1 MQAEVHM
8 EREIVIAGAGVAG
21 LTAAINLKRAGRAV
35 RVLERSPA
43 SGAQRFP
50 DWDAV
55 ENWTSLED
63 LPWFLERIGVEG
75 MRFRHAGQTDF
86 SVIDPYGRR
95 YDIQTPRPFFYL
107 IKRGA
112 VDGGLEHGLQAQAEA
127 MGVPIEY
134 ETPCPPGRADIWAG
148 GTFGQGSLVV
158 SAGFTFHTS
167 HPDWT
172 CGIVDARLAPR
183 AYAYVVIVEGEGTLA
198 TLVTERSARREANA
212 LLEQAVTVFQRH
224 APALDI
230 RDRHRAGGSG
240 GDLTAFW
247 QGRQEFVIGEAGG
260 YQDFLWGFGIRHALT
275 TGYLAAQAVITGQD
289 WQQIAN
295 REIRPLVRA
304 SLVNRWL
311 YDRMPPWGYAALMR
325 HFARDADLNALV
337 SRWYH
342 PRRLHRVLW
351 PLVARTYRRE
361 VAALAGHARYTN
373 RTRPATAVPSEPD
386 GTATSPIVAD

>member
-1 MQAEVHM
+1 V
-8 EREIVIAGAGVAG
+8 
-21 LTAAINLKRAGRAV
+21 
-35 RVLERSPA
+35 
-43 SGAQRFP
+43 F
-50 DWDAV
+50 
-55 ENWTSLED
+55 
-63 LPWFLERIGVEG
+63 
-75 MRFRHAGQTDF
+75 
-86 SVIDPYGRR
+86 
-95 YDIQTPRPFFYL
+95 
-107 IKRGA
+107 
-112 VDGGLEHGLQAQAEA
+112 
-127 MGVPIEY
+127 
-134 ETPCPPGRADIWAG
+134 
-148 GTFGQGSLVV
+148 VV
-158 SAGFTFHTS
+158 
-167 HPDWT
+167 
-172 CGIVDARLAPR
+172 
-183 AYAYVVIVEGEGTLA
+183 GEGTLA

>member
-1 MQAEVHM
+1 M

-63 LPWFLERIGVEG
+63 MPRFLERIGVEG
-75 MRFRHAGQTDF
+75 TRFRHTGQTHF

-95 YDIQTPRPFFYL
+95 YDVRTPRPFFYL

-112 VDGGLEHGLQAQAEA
+112 VDGGLEHGLQAQAGA
-127 MGVPIEY
+127 MGIPIEY
-134 ETPCPPGRADIWAG
+134 GALCPPGRADIWAG
-148 GTFGQGSLVV
+148 GTFGQGSRFV
-158 SAGFTFHTS
+158 SAGFTFRTG

-172 CGIVDARLAPR
+172 CGLVDTRIAPR
-183 AYAYVVIVEGEGTLA
+183 AYAYVVIVAGEGTLA
-198 TLVTERSARREANA
+198 VLVTDRNARHEANT
-212 LLEQAVTVFQRH
+212 LLEQAVTVFQQH

-240 GDLTAFW
+240 GDLAAFW
-247 QGRQEFVIGEAGG
+247 QGHQEFVIGEAGG
-260 YQDFLWGFGIRHALT
+260 YQDFLWGFGIRYALT
-275 TGYLAAQAVITGQD
+275 AGYLAAQAVLTGRD
-289 WQQIAN
+289 WQEIADQKL
-295 REIRPLVRA
+295 RPLVRA

-311 YDRMPPWGYAALMR
+311 YDRMPPWGYAALIR
-325 HFARDADLNALV
+325 RFARDPDLNALV

-351 PLVARTYRRE
+351 PLAARTYRRE
-361 VAALAGHARYTN
+361 VAALTGHERYTN
-373 RTRPATAVPSEPD
+373 RTRPATAPSAEPD
-386 GTATSPIVAD
+386 GTPATSIPADLPSKS